1 MITTTLHNYDYHYLL
16 FLKYDLDNRLR
27 ATYLQKAII
36 SNDINSSTY
45 YRLLTYPLCNIRG
58 KN

>member
-27 ATYLQKAII
+27 AI
-36 SNDINSSTY
+36 
-45 YRLLTYPLCNIRG
+45 
-58 KN
+58 